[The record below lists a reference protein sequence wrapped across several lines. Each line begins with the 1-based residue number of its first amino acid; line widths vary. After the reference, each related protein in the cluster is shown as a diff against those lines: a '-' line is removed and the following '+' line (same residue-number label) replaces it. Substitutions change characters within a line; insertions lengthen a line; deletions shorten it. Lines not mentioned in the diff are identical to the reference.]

1 MPYGIFIASLQLRDY
16 RYHLGRIE
24 AGNTTGGYRV
34 DYGLLTAWG
43 MSGTSSTRIMRDLQG
58 EFGYHGVAPQDA
70 LAQFERADF
79 NELEKTKAFRVLRR
93 SLRQSSIE
101 EFAQAFDLLA
111 AKYHEAYP
119 RMLVKVK
126 FYHLHFRTKC
136 SAISVCV

>member
-1 MPYGIFIASLQLRDY
+1 
-16 RYHLGRIE
+16 
-24 AGNTTGGYRV
+24 
-34 DYGLLTAWG
+34 
-43 MSGTSSTRIMRDLQG
+43 MRDLQG

-79 NELEKTKAFRVLRR
+79 NELEKTEAFRVLRR

-119 RMLVKVK
+119 RMPVKVK
-126 FYHLHFRTKC
+126 FYHLHFRNNGT
-136 SAISVCV
+136 AAERTAFVEDVFQRF